1 MSDRRIRE
9 NIGNSLRETQQ
20 AQSQAK
26 KRGENV
32 PRAILESIKPFDPF
46 PNRRQVRTS
55 QSLPSPINNDG
66 LSSPSSINNDDLSS
80 PPSVKYDDEFWTS
93 LNNAASSS
101 SPPDSFPLAQ
111 TPPITPPFQPRVEPD
126 PDNPGNFLE
135 AKEDDDVQPQ
145 RTARDQSAFR
155 DGSNNRN
162 IPASESIPPAT
173 QVAQAA
179 SESIPPAPPA
189 QLDQTDSPFDLLVQE
204 YDGSKELFGSPSEEY
219 RRKILKKMIKA
230 SLVIDQIISTKKNNS
245 YNERKND
252 IDISKY
258 QKNDVNTIYFDLLKS
273 IGYQENRK
281 ENLLYLPED
290 LIKFQDA
297 KDTGKKLADFLL
309 SNLTGKELEKFKQS
323 RKQFRGGLKKT
334 KKKRKSKRRKMSKR
348 KRKSR
353 KNKKR
358 KKTRKY

>member
-1 MSDRRIRE
+1 
-9 NIGNSLRETQQ
+9 
-20 AQSQAK
+20 
-26 KRGENV
+26 
-32 PRAILESIKPFDPF
+32 
-46 PNRRQVRTS
+46 
-55 QSLPSPINNDG
+55 
-66 LSSPSSINNDDLSS
+66 
-80 PPSVKYDDEFWTS
+80 
-93 LNNAASSS
+93 
-101 SPPDSFPLAQ
+101 
-111 TPPITPPFQPRVEPD
+111 
-126 PDNPGNFLE
+126 
-135 AKEDDDVQPQ
+135 
-145 RTARDQSAFR
+145 
-155 DGSNNRN
+155 
-162 IPASESIPPAT
+162 
-173 QVAQAA
+173 
-179 SESIPPAPPA
+179 
-189 QLDQTDSPFDLLVQE
+189 
-204 YDGSKELFGSPSEEY
+204 
-219 RRKILKKMIKA
+219 MIKA